1 MLSEWLEYIPYVDD
15 CYCIMLFDTSLTK
28 RWIFYL
34 NIFFFFCALKPVV
47 SYAIVLSTLLLARS
61 TGVLSNDFR

>member
-1 MLSEWLEYIPYVDD
+1 MHYVVRYISYQEMD
-15 CYCIMLFDTSLTK
+15 F
-28 RWIFYL
+28 FL
-34 NIFFFFCALKPVV
+34 NIFFFFWGDLRPVV

>member
-1 MLSEWLEYIPYVDD
+1 MPYVVRYISYQEMD
-15 CYCIMLFDTSLTK
+15 F
-28 RWIFYL
+28 FL
-34 NIFFFFCALKPVV
+34 NIFFSFFCVLRPVV